1 MYRRLIIT
9 ISVGTSAYY
18 RIVFIAR
25 DVRETNSIRQRGGAS
40 PFVSARVNIV
50 QELSMEENERMRERE
65 RERATQHS
73 TAGIQVS
80 RFPRFRLTIAA
91 KFGNQ
96 DRRCLRG
103 TRERIIQR
111 SLERALP
118 MKKLF

>member
-65 RERATQHS
+65 RERRS
-73 TAGIQVS
+73 I
-80 RFPRFRLTIAA
+80 RRREFRSV
-91 KFGNQ
+91 G
-96 DRRCLRG
+96 
-103 TRERIIQR
+103 
-111 SLERALP
+111 SLGFA
-118 MKKLF
+118 